1 MTGSNPGRDV
11 VRKKEKSMATIKVQG
26 MKCQHCAETAR
37 KALEEI
43 EGIRKVA
50 VNLDTGKIDYEGN
63 APIEVIRAA
72 IEGKG
77 YRVVE

>member
-1 MTGSNPGRDV
+1 MYSNADRNYCNGKGKPV
-11 VRKKEKSMATIKVQG
+11 TTIKVQG
-26 MKCQHCAETAR
+26 MKCQHCAANAR

-50 VNLDTGKIDYEGN
+50 VDLDAGEIAYEGN
-63 APIEVIRAA
+63 APIGVIRAA

>member
-1 MTGSNPGRDV
+1 MT
-11 VRKKEKSMATIKVQG
+11 TIKIQG
-26 MKCQHCAETAR
+26 MKCQHCVATAQ
-37 KALEEI
+37 KAMEEI
-43 EGIRKVA
+43 DGIRKVA
-50 VNLDTGKIDYEGN
+50 VNLDVGEIDYEGN

>member
-1 MTGSNPGRDV
+1 
-11 VRKKEKSMATIKVQG
+11 
-26 MKCQHCAETAR
+26 MKCGHCAETAR

-50 VNLDTGKIDYEGN
+50 VRLDTGEIDYEGN

-72 IEGKG
+72 IKGKG

>member
-1 MTGSNPGRDV
+1 MT
-11 VRKKEKSMATIKVQG
+11 TIKVQG
-26 MKCQHCAETAR
+26 MKCQHCADSAR

-50 VNLDTGKIDYEGN
+50 VELDKGEIAYEGN

>member
-1 MTGSNPGRDV
+1 MT
-11 VRKKEKSMATIKVQG
+11 TIKVQG
-26 MKCQHCAETAR
+26 MKCQHCVATAQ
-37 KALEEI
+37 KAMEEI

-50 VNLDTGKIDYEGN
+50 IDLDTGEIAYEGN

-77 YRVVE
+77 YQVVD

>member
-1 MTGSNPGRDV
+1 MMYTDPGRGCCNG
-11 VRKKEKSMATIKVQG
+11 KEKSMTTIKIQG
-26 MKCQHCAETAR
+26 MKCGHCAETAR

>member
-1 MTGSNPGRDV
+1 MHFCRGSAGG
-11 VRKKEKSMATIKVQG
+11 KIMATIKVQG
-26 MKCQHCAETAR
+26 MKCPHCAATAR
-37 KALEEI
+37 KVMEEI
-43 EGIRKVA
+43 DGIRNVA
-50 VNLDTGKIDYEGN
+50 VELDKGEIAYEGN

>member
-1 MTGSNPGRDV
+1 M
-11 VRKKEKSMATIKVQG
+11 
-26 MKCQHCAETAR
+26 
-37 KALEEI
+37 EEI
-43 EGIRKVA
+43 DGIRKIA
-50 VNLDTGKIDYEGN
+50 VDLDAGEIAYEGN